1 MEHYKVK
8 GMTCAAC
15 SARVEKAA
23 RSVPGVTDCSVNL
36 LTGDM
41 TVEGQVSPQ
50 EVISAV
56 EKAGYQAST
65 KGGEK
70 TQTPKAEKAT
80 GNLPARLI
88 SSLIFLGVL
97 MYISMGRMLWDV
109 PLPAFL
115 EQSSTASGIAQL
127 LLSGIILV
135 INQRFF
141 ISGAR
146 SLLHGAPN
154 MDTLVALGAGVSY
167 AYSTVLVFAMAGA
180 EAAGEAEKAAHMLH
194 GLYFES
200 AAMILALITLGKLLE
215 ARAKGKTTKALEGLM
230 ALAPQTAVV
239 LVDGKEQEIPI
250 EKLKVGDIFVVRPGG
265 RIPVDGEI
273 VMGQCAVDQSAL
285 TGESIPVD
293 LQEGDR
299 VYAACINMTGYIQC
313 KALRVGEDT
322 TLSQIIRMVSDASAT
337 KAPIA
342 KVADRV
348 AGIFVPTVLGISL
361 VTLVVWLIAGAPLSD
376 ALSRAI
382 TVLVISCPC
391 ALGLATPVAVMVGS
405 GLGARNGILFK
416 NAPALEMMGRIH
428 TVALDKTGTIT
439 QGSPK
444 VTDVIPLGGWE
455 ETALLQL
462 ACSLEKGSEHPLAK
476 AILQEGAERNLNI
489 TAVEDFRVYPGNGL
503 TGRWQGKAVATGKP
517 DFIRDFAPL
526 EEAARLQ
533 AEALSQAGKTP
544 LYFACD
550 GVLAGVIAVADPVK
564 PDSAQAIKE
573 LKTLGIQV
581 VMITGDNARTAE
593 AVGKQAGVDR
603 VVANVLPDGKAQA
616 VENLQK
622 QGKVAMVGDGINDAP
637 ALATADVGV
646 AIGAGADVAID
657 SGDVVLVNS
666 SLSQL
671 VSAVKLSRATL
682 RNIHEN
688 LFWAFFY
695 NLLGIPLA
703 AGVFL
708 PLFQWELTPMF
719 GAAAMSLSS
728 FCVVSNALRLNFAK
742 IGAKPR
748 ENTIIQSEKENKTM
762 KVTVKIQGMMCTH
775 CKAHVEKALSAIDG
789 VTSVTADHVAGTA
802 TVESTREIPQAE
814 LKAAVEAAG
823 YTYLG

>member
-1 MEHYKVK
+1 MEHFMVK

-361 VTLVVWLIAGAPLSD
+361 VTLVVWLIVGAPLSD

-748 ENTIIQSEKENKTM
+748 ENTIIQPEKENKTM
-762 KVTVKIQGMMCTH
+762 KVTVKIEGMMCTH

-789 VTSVTADHVAGTA
+789 VTSVTADHMAGTA

>member
-1 MEHYKVK
+1 MEHFMVK

-127 LLSGIILV
+127 LFSGIILV

-273 VMGQCAVDQSAL
+273 VKGQCAVDQSAL

-361 VTLVVWLIAGAPLSD
+361 VTLVVWLIVGAPLSD

-762 KVTVKIQGMMCTH
+762 KVTVKIEGMMCTH

-789 VTSVTADHVAGTA
+789 VISVTADHVAGTA

>member
-1 MEHYKVK
+1 MEHFMVK

-127 LLSGIILV
+127 LFSGIILV

-348 AGIFVPTVLGISL
+348 AGIFG
-361 VTLVVWLIAGAPLSD
+361 
-376 ALSRAI
+376 
-382 TVLVISCPC
+382 PC

-593 AVGKQAGVDR
+593 AVGKQAGVDW

-762 KVTVKIQGMMCTH
+762 KVTVKIEGMMCTH